1 MPPCGDPAPPGGG
14 KGKGGMPIGGGP
26 PGMFGKGGIPLGGIP
41 PGPGG
46 ILGIGKGGMFGGML
60 GAVRLLEKA
69 HREGLLKLT
78 YVLRAP

>member
-46 ILGIGKGGMFGGML
+46 MFGIGKGGIFGGMF
-60 GAVRLLEKA
+60 GAVRLLDMA
-69 HREGLLKLT
+69 LRAIFIKLT
-78 YVLRAP
+78 YVLHVP